1 MDNLLKGLVKKD
13 PDLQVIE
20 HSEDHLVI
28 ESALMET
35 PPVGTMA
42 AEPVEVP
49 LLAHETK
56 GPLVQIPVQIVRI
69 IHIVNA
75 LYTVLMTC
83 WGLLIALAFEYD
95 VSRIGLIVGFSMFT
109 TLSMIA
115 YVVMYFIRDPF
126 YCVPAIALWMFL
138 LFMALNTLSALM
150 HNMAVFQA
158 IAIIL
163 CQSLSIL
170 VYCAQSPRGLKLL
183 WAFGIMCGAG
193 MIPWLLGLYAFI
205 KNNDWITAVVLFFGG
220 VIGSAAYATYQ
231 IQGVHRFNTSRG
243 DLVRAVVHNYTD
255 IAFGPIRWIAKEIQ
269 KRQSLLEEEVL
280 SPPLPLQ

>member
-1 MDNLLKGLVKKD
+1 MDTLLTGLMKKD
-13 PDLQVIE
+13 PDLQVLE

-28 ESALMET
+28 ESVVMDT
-35 PPVGTMA
+35 PPVGTQQVNVPKDHD
-42 AEPVEVP
+42 ETP
-49 LLAHETK
+49 LLVNETK
-56 GPLVQIPVQIVRI
+56 GPIVQIPVQIVRF

-75 LYTVLMTC
+75 LYTVLMTS

-95 VSRIGLIVGFSMFT
+95 VSRIGLIVGFSVFSS
-109 TLSMIA
+109 LSFIT
-115 YVVMYFIRDPF
+115 YVAMYFIRDPF
-126 YCVPAIALWMFL
+126 YCVPTIGVWMFL

-170 VYCAQSPRGLKLL
+170 VYCARYPRGLKLL

-220 VIGSAAYATYQ
+220 VIGSAAYATFQ
-231 IQGVHRFNTSRG
+231 IQSVHRFNTSKR

-255 IAFGPIRWIAKEIQ
+255 IAFGPIRWIHKEIQ
-269 KRQSLLEEEVL
+269 KRQTTYDSSEEED
-280 SPPLPLQ
+280 P